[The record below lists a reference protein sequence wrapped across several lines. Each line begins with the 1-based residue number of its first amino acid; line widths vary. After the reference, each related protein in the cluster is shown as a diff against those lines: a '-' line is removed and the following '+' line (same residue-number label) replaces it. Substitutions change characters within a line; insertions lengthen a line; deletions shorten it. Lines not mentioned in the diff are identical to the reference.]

1 MNKRKIVKLK
11 RTADRVI
18 TVVLWLYLAVFC
30 YALLHYGRRI
40 FVAERFNI
48 PTSSMYP
55 TLQPGDR
62 VWVNKLL
69 FGGRIYKSFNFE
81 DHAPL
86 ECFRMPGTREIM
98 PGDIICF
105 NYPLG
110 YDEWTHIE
118 FKINYVYCKRVF
130 GTPGDTIAIKDG
142 INWHNTYDKPIGVLE
157 NQEALQVTPDSVLW
171 KYNFMQTMPFTMPVW
186 TKKNFGPLYVPEAG
200 TTVVLDSLNRALYFP
215 VIEYETGA
223 FPDDSLKTYT
233 FVNNYY
239 FALGDNSLDSNDSRY
254 WGFIPEDFIIGIVTK
269 ISRNGRIMSAK

>member
-1 MNKRKIVKLK
+1 MNKRKIVKLQ

-142 INWHNTYDKPIGVLE
+142 INWHNNYDKPIGVLA
-157 NQEALQVTPDSVLW
+157 NQEALQVTPDSILW

-215 VIEYETGA
+215 VIEYETGT

>member
-142 INWHNTYDKPIGVLE
+142 INWHNNYDKPIGVLE
-157 NQEALQVTPDSVLW
+157 NQEALQVTPDSILW

-215 VIEYETGA
+215 VIEYELGA

>member
-142 INWHNTYDKPIGVLE
+142 INWHNNYDKPIGVLE
-157 NQEALQVTPDSVLW
+157 NQEALQVTPDSILW

-186 TKKNFGPLYVPEAG
+186 TKKNFGPLYVPEA
-200 TTVVLDSLNRALYFP
+200 VVLDSLKRALYFP